1 MKSGQCGT
9 SSNRSSSTSNFA
21 NQGTLSEGFLW
32 SKFFGKHLFRW
43 CFVNCSFLH
52 ASVSLQRLAGFAGRF
67 YEFPN
72 DIGPLFHRAS
82 SQSIKGI
89 HILKET
95 NHKPPQNNRKIT
107 GKYQRSG
114 LRVLHSGKKSGWP
127 ESSGGLGV
135 TSSLSGECLHWYCSR
150 TANSTT
156 AHVSGSWISS

>member
-1 MKSGQCGT
+1 MTVPSRNEKRAVWHFFKQVKQYQYLCKS
-9 SSNRSSSTSNFA
+9 RYIKW
-21 NQGTLSEGFLW
+21 GFSLI
-32 SKFFGKHLFRW
+32 KFFGKHLFRE

-52 ASVSLQRLAGFAGRF
+52 SSVSLQRLAGFAGRF
-67 YEFPN
+67 YAFPN

-82 SQSIKGI
+82 S
-89 HILKET
+89 HTLKET

-135 TSSLSGECLHWYCSR
+135 TSSLSGQCLHWYCSR

-156 AHVSGSWISS
+156 AHVSGSRISS